1 MKLIVLAILSP
12 LTLAT
17 TEVWAPWAL
26 SFPKETRQ
34 TQPFLLSTLRK
45 AVIQHI
51 KTILPPV
58 NQTDFQELFFAVPGR
73 EKYSVLGIKETQ

>member
-1 MKLIVLAILSP
+1 NCSRDPVSFDIGNNGSLG
-12 LTLAT
+12 TLDR
-17 TEVWAPWAL
+17 AL

-58 NQTDFQELFFAVPGR
+58 NQTDFQEFVPGR